1 MKILLLSGGA
11 DSMLLNQRYDY
22 DLKLFFDYGQEH
34 LSKEFNCCS
43 QYVDRR
49 IKLNKFSRK
58 GKEISCRN
66 FTFIANVVSMY
77 GDKELEIHL
86 GTNLEDIYKDNSREF
101 YDNYEDF
108 INKISFNKVKIKT
121 PLLKLSKKEIL
132 NELNQIYYTDD

>member
-1 MKILLLSGGA
+1 
-11 DSMLLNQRYDY
+11 
-22 DLKLFFDYGQEH
+22 
-34 LSKEFNCCS
+34 
-43 QYVDRR
+43 
-49 IKLNKFSRK
+49 
-58 GKEISCRN
+58 
-66 FTFIANVVSMY
+66 MY

>member
-11 DSMLLNQRYDY
+11 DSMLLNQRYEY

-34 LSKEFNCCS
+34 LNEEFNCCS

-66 FTFIANVVSMY
+66 FTFIANIVSMY

-86 GTNLEDIYKDNSREF
+86 GTNSEDIYKDNSREF

-121 PLLKLSKKEIL
+121 PLLKLSKNEIL